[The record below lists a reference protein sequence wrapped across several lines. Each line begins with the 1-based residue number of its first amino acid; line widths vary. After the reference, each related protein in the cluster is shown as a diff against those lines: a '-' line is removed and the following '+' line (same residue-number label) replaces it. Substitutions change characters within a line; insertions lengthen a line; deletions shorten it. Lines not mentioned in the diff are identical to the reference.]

1 MFSSVINWEM
11 SVFSVRPLSM
21 LTGKLSGKGGKKK
34 QMQEKQNLEYVI
46 NICSVK
52 HVPAS
57 TLVHSVSNSAQTGPR
72 EWRKQAKGVLWERR
86 RRVFVEVSEFSMRS
100 NPWSSLLFHPSHT
113 LSLLVNRAECGN
125 THFQTANRS
134 WRRLECW
141 PNRLQIENSDKRC
154 SNFCY

>member
-34 QMQEKQNLEYVI
+34 QMQEKQNLEYLI

-57 TLVHSVSNSAQTGPR
+57 ALVHSVSNSAQTGPR
-72 EWRKQAKGVLWERR
+72 EWRKQAKGVLWERW

-113 LSLLVNRAECGN
+113 VSACES
-125 THFQTANRS
+125 S
-134 WRRLECW
+134 WVW
-141 PNRLQIENSDKRC
+141 KHTFPNSKQIVEEAGMLTQQIADWKLWQKM
-154 SNFCY
+154 F